1 MDLFPELVFSPQKRD
16 LKQIPFWM
24 PYLQSENA
32 FAGKTAILCL
42 HDPTLALA
50 YCDILLLLKDGR
62 LIHTLHPK
70 TDPIAVMEQAFSD
83 IYGEV
88 RLVPVPDPS
97 NCAGNRLI
105 LLPIL

>member
-1 MDLFPELVFSPQKRD
+1 M
-16 LKQIPFWM
+16 
-24 PYLQSENA
+24 
-32 FAGKTAILCL
+32 
-42 HDPTLALA
+42 
-50 YCDILLLLKDGR
+50 DGR